1 MKPSVD
7 ISNSQ
12 LFIAGCSVLLGFESC
27 IITAVPPSPLSL
39 LLLFAG
45 TLFIYN
51 TSRILITFNKLT
63 GQTDSFK
70 VTIDGRKLNIGLAVG
85 AAILLFFMLTR
96 LNTAGLILFAVTG
109 LASIGYMMPFKI
121 DGSRI
126 KGFRNNL
133 IIKNILLSWIW
144 SAATVYLPLSHE
156 IHLIPPETLVLIGFR
171 RFFFIYALTNIYD
184 LKDIETDNKSGFR
197 TIAGTLGL
205 RGTKALS
212 MLSLVC
218 FTVLTF
224 WAAPEETTGITAG
237 LLTSAVITG
246 WVLLM
251 AHPKKSRSY
260 YIYWVDGTMAL
271 QALIVFLF
279 NTIGQLSLFPK

>member
-27 IITAVPPSPLSL
+27 IIAAAPPSPLSL
-39 LLLFAG
+39 CLLFAG

-85 AAILLFFMLTR
+85 AAITLFFMLTR
-96 LNTAGLILFAVTG
+96 LNTAGLLLFAVTG

-126 KGFRNNL
+126 PGFRNNL

-156 IHLIPPETLVLIGFR
+156 IHQIPSETLILIGFR

-197 TIAGTLGL
+197 TIAGALGT

>member
-1 MKPSVD
+1 MKTSAD

-12 LFIAGCSVLLGFESC
+12 LFIAICSVLLGLESC
-27 IITAVPPSPLSL
+27 LIAGISPSLLSL
-39 LLLFAG
+39 GLLFAG
-45 TLFIYN
+45 TLFVYN

-70 VTIDGRKLNIGLAVG
+70 VTIDGRKLNIVLAVC

-96 LNTAGLILFAVTG
+96 LNAAGLILFAVTG
-109 LASIGYMMPFKI
+109 LASVGYMMPFKI

-126 KGFRNNL
+126 PGFRNNL

-156 IHLIPPETLVLIGFR
+156 FSQIPTETLILIGLR
-171 RFFFIYALTNIYD
+171 RFFFVYALTNIYD
-184 LKDIETDNKSGFR
+184 LKDIETDLRSGFR
-197 TIAGTLGL
+197 TIAGTIGTK
-205 RGTKALS
+205 GTKALS
-212 MLSLVC
+212 ILSLIC
-218 FTVLTF
+218 FSALTF
-224 WAAPEETTGITAG
+224 WAAPEESTGVTLG
-237 LLTSAVITG
+237 LLTSAAVTG

-251 AHPKKSRSY
+251 AHPQKSRSFF
-260 YIYWVDGTMAL
+260 IYWVDGTMAL
-271 QALIVFLF
+271 QAIIVFLF